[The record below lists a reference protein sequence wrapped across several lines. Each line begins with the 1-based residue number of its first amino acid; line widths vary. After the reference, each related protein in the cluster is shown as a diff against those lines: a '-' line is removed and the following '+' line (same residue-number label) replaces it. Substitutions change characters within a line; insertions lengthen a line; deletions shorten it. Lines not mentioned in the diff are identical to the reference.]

1 MAERYSTT
9 VMDHFLNPRNVGDLP
24 DAHGVGM
31 ANNPHD
37 GDTVR
42 FAIRLTDGIIEA
54 ASFKAQ
60 GCVAAIAGS
69 SALTELV
76 QGKGLIEALAITKDD
91 LAAALDG
98 LSERKQAC
106 SLTCLEALRLAVA
119 QCDPSLV
126 KGVSWNEHGSR

>member
-1 MAERYSTT
+1 MAERYSAT
-9 VMDHFLNPRNVGDLP
+9 VMDHFMNPRNVGDLP
-24 DAHGVGM
+24 DAHGAGM
-31 ANNPHD
+31 ASNPQD

-42 FAIRLTDGIIEA
+42 FAIRVAGGVIEA
-54 ASFKAQ
+54 ARFKAQ

-76 QGKGLIEALAITKDD
+76 QGKGLKEALAITKDD

-106 SLTCLEALRLAVA
+106 SLTCLEALRLAVE
-119 QCDPSLV
+119 QCDPDLA
-126 KGVSWNEHGSR
+126 K

>member
-1 MAERYSTT
+1 MAEQYSAT
-9 VMDHFLNPRNVGDLP
+9 VMDHFMNPRNVGDLP

-31 ANNPHD
+31 ANNPQD

-42 FAIRLTDGIIEA
+42 FAIRVEEGVIEA
-54 ASFKAQ
+54 ARFKAQ

-76 QGKGLIEALAITKDD
+76 QGKGLEEALTLTKED

-106 SLTCLEALRLAVA
+106 SLTCLEALRLAVE
-119 QCDPSLV
+119 QCDPNLA
-126 KGVSWNEHGSR
+126 K

>member
-1 MAERYSTT
+1 
-9 VMDHFLNPRNVGDLP
+9 MDHFLNPCNVGDLP

-31 ANNPHD
+31 ASNPHD

-42 FAIRLTDGIIEA
+42 FAIRLTDGIIETA
-54 ASFKAQ
+54 RFKAQ

-76 QGKGLIEALAITKDD
+76 QGKGLGEVLAITKDD

-98 LSERKQAC
+98 LPERKQAC
-106 SLTCLEALRLAVA
+106 SLTCLEALRLAVE
-119 QCDPSLV
+119 QCDPTLASSRHDLE
-126 KGVSWNEHGSR
+126 VSIA

>member
-1 MAERYSTT
+1 
-9 VMDHFLNPRNVGDLP
+9 MDHFMNPRNVGDLP

-31 ANNPHD
+31 ASNPQD

-54 ASFKAQ
+54 AHFKAQ

-76 QGKGLIEALAITKDD
+76 QGKDLGEALTLTKED

-106 SLTCLEALRLAVA
+106 SLTCLEALRLAVE
-119 QCDPSLV
+119 QCDPSL
-126 KGVSWNEHGSR
+126 GS

>member
-1 MAERYSTT
+1 VEQYSAT

-31 ANNPHD
+31 ASNPQD

-42 FAIRLTDGIIEA
+42 FAIRVKDGVIEA
-54 ASFKAQ
+54 ARFKAQ

-76 QGKGLIEALAITKDD
+76 QGKELVGALSITNGD
-91 LAAALDG
+91 LVAALGG
-98 LSERKQAC
+98 LSERKQSC
-106 SLTCLEALRLAVA
+106 SLTCLEALRLALE

-126 KGVSWNEHGSR
+126 K

>member
-1 MAERYSTT
+1 MAAQYSAT

-31 ANNPHD
+31 ANNPQD

-42 FAIRLTDGIIEA
+42 FAIRVTEGVIEA
-54 ASFKAQ
+54 VRFKAQ
-60 GCVAAIAGS
+60 GCVAAIAAS

-76 QGKGLIEALAITKDD
+76 QGKGLEEALAITRED

-106 SLTCLEALRLAVA
+106 SLTCLEALRLAVE
-119 QCDPSLV
+119 QCAPNLA
-126 KGVSWNEHGSR
+126 K

>member
-1 MAERYSTT
+1 MAERYSAT

-31 ANNPHD
+31 ASNPQD

-42 FAIRLTDGIIEA
+42 FAIRLKDGVIGA
-54 ASFKAQ
+54 ARFKAQ

-69 SALTELV
+69 SVLTELV
-76 QGKGLIEALAITKDD
+76 QGKGLGEALTIVQGD
-91 LAAALDG
+91 LAAALGG

-106 SLTCLEALRLAVA
+106 SLTCLEALRLAVE
-119 QCDPSLV
+119 QCDPSLA
-126 KGVSWNEHGSR
+126 K

>member
-1 MAERYSTT
+1 MVERYSTT

-31 ANNPHD
+31 ASNPQD

-42 FAIRLTDGIIEA
+42 FAIRVKDGVIEA
-54 ASFKAQ
+54 ARFKAQ

-76 QGKGLIEALAITKDD
+76 QGKELEEALAITKDN

-106 SLTCLEALRLAVA
+106 SLTCLEALRLAVE
-119 QCDPSLV
+119 QCDPSLT
-126 KGVSWNEHGSR
+126 E

>member
-1 MAERYSTT
+1 VEQYSAT

-31 ANNPHD
+31 ASNPHD

-42 FAIRLTDGIIEA
+42 FAIRVAGGVIEA
-54 ASFKAQ
+54 ARFKAQ

-69 SALTELV
+69 SVLTELV
-76 QGKGLIEALAITKDD
+76 QGKELVGALSITNGD
-91 LAAALDG
+91 LVAALDG

-106 SLTCLEALRLAVA
+106 SLTCLEALRLAVE
-119 QCDPSLV
+119 QCDPTLA
-126 KGVSWNEHGSR
+126 K

>member
-1 MAERYSTT
+1 MAERYSAT
-9 VMDHFLNPRNVGDLP
+9 VMDHFMNPRNVGDLP

-31 ANNPHD
+31 ARNPQD

-42 FAIRLTDGIIEA
+42 FAIRVKDGVIEA
-54 ASFKAQ
+54 ARFKAQ

-69 SALTELV
+69 SALTEMV
-76 QGKGLIEALAITKDD
+76 QGKGLEGALAITKED

-106 SLTCLEALRLAVA
+106 SLACLEALRLAVE
-119 QCDPSLV
+119 QCDPNLT
-126 KGVSWNEHGSR
+126 K

>member
-1 MAERYSTT
+1 MVERYSAT

-31 ANNPHD
+31 ASNPQD

-42 FAIRLTDGIIEA
+42 FAIRVKDGVIEA
-54 ASFKAQ
+54 ARFKAQ

-76 QGKGLIEALAITKDD
+76 QGKGLEEALAITKDD
-91 LAAALDG
+91 LAAALGG

-106 SLTCLEALRLAVA
+106 SLTCLGALRLAVE
-119 QCDPSLV
+119 QCDPNLV
-126 KGVSWNEHGSR
+126 K

>member
-1 MAERYSTT
+1 
-9 VMDHFLNPRNVGDLP
+9 
-24 DAHGVGM
+24 VGM
-31 ANNPHD
+31 ASNPQD

-42 FAIRLTDGIIEA
+42 FAIRLKDGVIEA
-54 ASFKAQ
+54 VRFKAQ

-76 QGKGLIEALAITKDD
+76 QGKGMTEALVITKED

-106 SLTCLEALRLAVA
+106 SLTCLEALRLAVE
-119 QCDPSLV
+119 QCDPTLT
-126 KGVSWNEHGSR
+126 K

>member
-1 MAERYSTT
+1 VEQYSATA
-9 VMDHFLNPRNVGDLP
+9 MDHFMNPRNVGDLP
-24 DAHGVGM
+24 DADGVGM
-31 ANNPHD
+31 ASNPQD

-42 FAIRLTDGIIEA
+42 FAIRMKDGAIEA

-76 QGKGLIEALAITKDD
+76 QGKGLEEALAITKED
-91 LAAALDG
+91 LATALDG

-106 SLTCLEALRLAVA
+106 SLTCLEALRLAA
-119 QCDPSLV
+119 EQCDLSLT
-126 KGVSWNEHGSR
+126 E

>member
-1 MAERYSTT
+1 MEQYSAT

-31 ANNPHD
+31 ASNPQD
-37 GDTVR
+37 GDMVR

-54 ASFKAQ
+54 ARFKAQ

-76 QGKGLIEALAITKDD
+76 QGKGLGEALAITKDD
-91 LAAALDG
+91 LATMLGG

-106 SLTCLEALRLAVA
+106 SLTCLEALRLAVE
-119 QCDPSLV
+119 QCDPSL
-126 KGVSWNEHGSR
+126 GS

>member
-1 MAERYSTT
+1 MAERYSTI
-9 VMDHFLNPRNVGDLP
+9 VMNHFLNPRNVGDLP

-31 ANNPHD
+31 ASNPQD

-42 FAIRLTDGIIEA
+42 FAIRMTDGVIEA
-54 ASFKAQ
+54 ARFKAQ

-76 QGKGLIEALAITKDD
+76 RGKRLEEALAITKGD
-91 LAAALDG
+91 LAAALGG

-106 SLTCLEALRLAVA
+106 SLTCLEALRLAVE
-119 QCDPSLV
+119 QCDPCLA
-126 KGVSWNEHGSR
+126 E

>member
-31 ANNPHD
+31 ASNPQD
-37 GDTVR
+37 GDTVQ
-42 FAIRLTDGIIEA
+42 FAIRVTDSVIGA
-54 ASFKAQ
+54 VRFKAQ

-76 QGKGLIEALAITKDD
+76 QGKGLGEALAITKDD
-91 LAAALDG
+91 LATTLGG

-106 SLTCLEALRLAVA
+106 SLTCLEALRLAVE
-119 QCDPSLV
+119 QCDPSL
-126 KGVSWNEHGSR
+126 GS

>member
-1 MAERYSTT
+1 MEQYSAT

-31 ANNPHD
+31 ASNPQD

-42 FAIRLTDGIIEA
+42 FAIRVEEGVIEA
-54 ASFKAQ
+54 ACFKAQ

-76 QGKGLIEALAITKDD
+76 QGQGLEEALAITKDD
-91 LAAALDG
+91 LAAALGG

-106 SLTCLEALRLAVA
+106 SLTCLEALRLAVE
-119 QCDPSLV
+119 QCDPNL
-126 KGVSWNEHGSR
+126 GRHDLEVSIA

>member
-1 MAERYSTT
+1 MEKYSTT

-31 ANNPHD
+31 ASNPQD

-42 FAIRLTDGIIEA
+42 FAIRVTGGVIEA
-54 ASFKAQ
+54 ARFKAQ

-69 SALTELV
+69 SALTEMV
-76 QGKGLIEALAITKDD
+76 QGKGLEEALSITKDD
-91 LAAALDG
+91 LATALDG

-106 SLTCLEALRLAVA
+106 SLTCLEALQFAVEK
-119 QCDPSLV
+119 CDPTRA
-126 KGVSWNEHGSR
+126 E

>member
-1 MAERYSTT
+1 MERYSTT
-9 VMDHFLNPRNVGDLP
+9 VMDHFMNPRNVGDLP

-31 ANNPHD
+31 ASNPQD

-42 FAIRLTDGIIEA
+42 FVIRVAGGVIEA

-76 QGKGLIEALAITKDD
+76 QGRELEGALSITKED

-106 SLTCLEALRLAVA
+106 SLTCLEALRLAVE
-119 QCDPSLV
+119 QCDPTLA
-126 KGVSWNEHGSR
+126 E

>member
-1 MAERYSTT
+1 VKKGSYMERYSAT

-31 ANNPHD
+31 ASNPQD

-42 FAIRLTDGIIEA
+42 FAIRLKDGVIEA
-54 ASFKAQ
+54 VRFKAQ

-76 QGKGLIEALAITKDD
+76 QEKELAEALAITKED
-91 LAAALDG
+91 LAAALGG

-106 SLTCLEALRLAVA
+106 SLTCLEALRGDVE
-119 QCDPSLV
+119 QCDPTLT
-126 KGVSWNEHGSR
+126 K